1 MTDQIKELIEKINE
15 EGVQAAEEKARR
27 IEQEARDK
35 AGMIMQKTEAQAKKM
50 VEEAQDRIDSMQAS
64 SQASLQQAGRD
75 LLLSLKREISEMLE
89 RMIITEASAAL
100 TPDALAAII
109 TALVKE
115 YCRGQDSQVLVY
127 LKEQDK
133 RVLEGA
139 FLSKLNGE
147 LKKGIELRAQ
157 DDIQA
162 GFVISFDSGKSRFDF
177 TDRSLAQY
185 LGAQVKPKL
194 AEILRINP

>member
-1 MTDQIKELIEKINE
+1 MADQIKELIEKINR
-15 EGVQAAEEKARR
+15 EGVQAAEEKARQ
-27 IEQEARDK
+27 IEQDARAK
-35 AGMIMQKTEAQAKKM
+35 AGMILQKTEVQSKKM
-50 VEEAQDRIDSMQAS
+50 IEEAQDRIDSMQAS
-64 SQASLQQAGRD
+64 SRAALQQAGRD
-75 LLLSLKREISEMLE
+75 LVLSLKQEISEMLE
-89 RMIITEASAAL
+89 RMIVADVSAAL
-100 TPDALAAII
+100 APDALAMII

-115 YCRGQDSQVLVY
+115 YCRGQDTEVLVY

-133 RVLEGA
+133 RVLEGG
-139 FLSKLNGE
+139 FLNKLKGE

-162 GFVISFDSGKSRFDF
+162 GFVISFDSGKSHFDF

-194 AEILRINP
+194 AEILKGKQ